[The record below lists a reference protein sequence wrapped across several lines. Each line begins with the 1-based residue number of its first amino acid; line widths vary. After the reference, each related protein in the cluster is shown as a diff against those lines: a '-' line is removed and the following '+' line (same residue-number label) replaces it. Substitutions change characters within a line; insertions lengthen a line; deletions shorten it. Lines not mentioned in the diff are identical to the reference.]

1 MVDMGYVHGLEQASK
16 FIQQML
22 DDSDKEWWE
31 HYKRYKEIVN
41 DRTKSVEANEL
52 LEKRHDLITG
62 DEKLIEL
69 QKRIND
75 EIESALS
82 VDAEAV

>member
-1 MVDMGYVHGLEQASK
+1 MVDMGYVHGLEKAIK

-22 DDSDKEWWE
+22 DDSDKEWWR
-31 HYKRYKEIVN
+31 HYKRYHEIVN

-52 LEKRHDLITG
+52 LEKRHDLLAG

-69 QKRIND
+69 KKRIND